1 MLNYAIYNQNL
12 EMVKLL
18 IDKGASVTARNAAG
32 RGVGLDDKKFAPLQT
47 VFIEKTPNGLRKL
60 NHQIAKNIL
69 DVLVSAGALESFV
82 FEKDEKTGETEF
94 KRAFSEGLRWMHATP
109 AEIKGWI
116 DKAKE
121 QAKRSG
127 GARGRSGSS
136 RMRTTLKQRRRRR
149 SGRGETKKRM
159 TLRRRRYRVNLK

>member
-18 IDKGASVTARNAAG
+18 IDRGASVNARNAAG
-32 RGVGLDDKKFAPLQT
+32 QGVGFDDKKFAPLET
-47 VFIEKTPNGLRKL
+47 VFIEKTPNGRRKL

-82 FEKDEKTGETEF
+82 FEKDEKRGEEEF
-94 KRAFSEGLRWMHATP
+94 ERAFSEGLRWMHATP
-109 AEIKGWI
+109 AEIKAWI
-116 DKAKE
+116 KKAKE

-127 GARGRSGSS
+127 GARGRSS
-136 RMRTTLKQRRRRR
+136 RMRTTLKQRRLR
-149 SGRGETKKRM
+149 SKKRM
-159 TLRRRRYRVNLK
+159 TLRRRYRGQS